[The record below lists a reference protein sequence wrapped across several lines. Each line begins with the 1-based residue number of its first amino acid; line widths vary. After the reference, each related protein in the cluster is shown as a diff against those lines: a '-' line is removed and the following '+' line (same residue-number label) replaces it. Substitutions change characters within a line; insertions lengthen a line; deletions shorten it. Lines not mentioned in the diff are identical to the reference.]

1 MGIMK
6 VKDDDMGIGYS
17 IIIGDMK
24 IHRKFSGT
32 TFT

>member
-1 MGIMK
+1 MRIMK

-24 IHRKFSGT
+24 IHKKSGGA